1 MSRDEWLMARRPTF
15 QNHVGVWKEVII
27 VVETGL
33 GAEIKHVECVGGR
46 AGVKP
51 VFLDE
56 LS

>member
-1 MSRDEWLMARRPTF
+1 MSRDEWLMARRATF
-15 QNHVGVWKEVII
+15 QNHVGVWKEVIV

-33 GAEIKHVECVGGR
+33 GAEIKHVECVGS
-46 AGVKP
+46 GVKP